1 MDVKDHKRDFFSSS
15 RTFQHLRQVHFRCSG
30 PRTLEA
36 AFPTRSSC
44 IFMNK
49 CFQIDSVKCGICRV
63 IGQVHF
69 GDGNEKNCCSVEMIS
84 ALNDNYCMI
93 CCSLL
98 CQKVSCH
105 KQYALQDASFKEIN
119 SLLLKQNTQSYIFQ
133 IFHRF

>member
-36 AFPTRSSC
+36 VFPTQSSC

-69 GDGNEKNCCSVEMIS
+69 RDGNEKNCCSVEMIS
-84 ALNDNYCMI
+84 ALNDN
-93 CCSLL
+93 
-98 CQKVSCH
+98 H
-105 KQYALQDASFKEIN
+105 
-119 SLLLKQNTQSYIFQ
+119 
-133 IFHRF
+133 